1 MKLLINGSNLSGG
14 GGVQVALS
22 FILESRKFPGN
33 EYYILA
39 SNKLYE
45 ELKNEKFPSNYIFY
59 TLSVLHSN
67 PIKKIVSIYKIKKI
81 EKQIQPDSVF
91 TIFGPAYWTPKSPH
105 LVGFALGHLIYPE
118 SPYFKSITLK
128 ERIYWEA
135 ISLIKKIFLKKNSSF
150 YHVETQ
156 DAKKR
161 LAKYLNHNPEKIF
174 VVSNTYNPYFD
185 NFEVSKP
192 FILPPKDK
200 NEYRLLLLS
209 TYYSHKNFEI
219 INKVTEIFSAKN
231 IKNIKFIT
239 TIDQN
244 LFTSLFGEKN
254 QYVINTGHIPSNL
267 CPQLYFECDALFLPS
282 LIECFSANYPEAMK
296 MKRPILTSDLSFAHD
311 ICGDAAI
318 YFDPLNANDIVEKII
333 LLINNLNF
341 SKDLVEKGM
350 ERLNKFDNSSIR
362 TKKYLEICKSIST
375 K

>member
-39 SNKLYE
+39 SDKLYE

-59 TLSVLHSN
+59 SISLLHSN

-135 ISLIKKIFLKKNSSF
+135 ISLIKKYFFKKNSSF

-185 NFEVSKP
+185 NFQVSET

-219 INKVTEIFSAKN
+219 INKITEIFSANN
-231 IKNIKFIT
+231 IENIKFVV
-239 TIDQN
+239 TINQN
-244 LFTSLFGEKN
+244 IFAAIFGAKN
-254 QYVINTGHIPSNL
+254 QYIINTGPIPANL
-267 CPQLYFECDALFLPS
+267 CPQLYFECDALFLPT
-282 LIECFSANYPEAMK
+282 LVECFTANYPEAMK
-296 MKRPILTSDLSFAHD
+296 MKKPILTSDLPFAHG

-318 YFDPLNANDIVEKII
+318 YFDPLKADDIVEKIV
-333 LLINNLNF
+333 LLKNNPKL
-341 SKDLVEKGM
+341 SKDLVEKGI
-350 ERLNKFDNSSIR
+350 ERLKEFDNSAKR
-362 TKKYLEICKSIST
+362 TKKYLEICNCIST